1 MQWAD
6 EWRGKVQP
14 YGPYDTDK
22 SVDLGEGGYD
32 AVANSVGGDGSAD
45 DAGAGED
52 DDTKQYE
59 ARKGRLAWLKLLQT
73 FPPYLQS

>member
-1 MQWAD
+1 M
-6 EWRGKVQP
+6 
-14 YGPYDTDK
+14 
-22 SVDLGEGGYD
+22 DLGEGGYD

-45 DAGAGED
+45 AADAGED

>member
-1 MQWAD
+1 M
-6 EWRGKVQP
+6 
-14 YGPYDTDK
+14 
-22 SVDLGEGGYD
+22 DLGEGGYD
-32 AVANSVGGDGSAD
+32 AVANSVGVDGSTDVGEDD
-45 DAGAGED
+45 DAADAGDAGDD

>member
-1 MQWAD
+1 M
-6 EWRGKVQP
+6 
-14 YGPYDTDK
+14 
-22 SVDLGEGGYD
+22 DLGEGGYD
-32 AVANSVGGDGSAD
+32 AVANSVGVDGSTDAGEDD
-45 DAGAGED
+45 DAADVADVADAADAADAGDD

>member
-1 MQWAD
+1 M
-6 EWRGKVQP
+6 
-14 YGPYDTDK
+14 
-22 SVDLGEGGYD
+22 DLGEGGHD
-32 AVANSVGGDGSAD
+32 AVANSVGVDGSTDAGEDD
-45 DAGAGED
+45 DAGDAADD

>member
-1 MQWAD
+1 M
-6 EWRGKVQP
+6 
-14 YGPYDTDK
+14 
-22 SVDLGEGGYD
+22 DLGEGGYD
-32 AVANSVGGDGSAD
+32 AVANSVGVDGSTGVGVDGSTDAGEDD
-45 DAGAGED
+45 DAADAGDD

>member
-1 MQWAD
+1 M
-6 EWRGKVQP
+6 
-14 YGPYDTDK
+14 
-22 SVDLGEGGYD
+22 DLGEGGYD
-32 AVANSVGGDGSAD
+32 AVANGVGVDGSTDAGEDD
-45 DAGAGED
+45 DAADAADD

>member
-1 MQWAD
+1 MRCNWAD

-32 AVANSVGGDGSAD
+32 AVANSVGGSS
-45 DAGAGED
+45 AGAGED

>member
-1 MQWAD
+1 M
-6 EWRGKVQP
+6 
-14 YGPYDTDK
+14 
-22 SVDLGEGGYD
+22 DLGEGGYD
-32 AVANSVGGDGSAD
+32 AVANSVGVDGSTGVGVD
-45 DAGAGED
+45 GSTDAGDD

>member
-1 MQWAD
+1 M
-6 EWRGKVQP
+6 
-14 YGPYDTDK
+14 
-22 SVDLGEGGYD
+22 DLGEGGYD
-32 AVANSVGGDGSAD
+32 AVANSVGGGSAD
-45 DAGAGED
+45 AGED